1 MKNNKV
7 NFLSILLL
15 MTLGILAQAQNEPIL
30 FEAESGTLGAEFTT
44 LEESGITYITILTN
58 GVAQFPESAARVAT
72 YTVNFPSAG
81 TYDLYARIR
90 VGSGGADDDSFF
102 YGNGFG
108 VKNPTQ
114 ADDWQRMN
122 NLYAVGFTVENQ
134 YVTGGGS
141 AQSNVWKWINLSEF
155 TGDETPVVFTVEEGS
170 LTNTFQIGARE
181 DGLDFDKFAFA
192 PSDLFYTVKNLDNG
206 EAGVPEI
213 PDPGATTP
221 IASGKDKFIG
231 NVYSNSQL
239 PNFKHYWNQVTPENA
254 GKWGSVE
261 GTRNVMNWGQL
272 DAAYAL
278 AKDNGFPFRMH
289 VMIWGNQ
296 QPSWIET
303 LPTSEQRAEIE
314 QWFELVAGRYP
325 DIDFVEVV
333 NEPLHDP
340 PNQPGSGGG
349 NYIAAL
355 GGNGTTGWDWVL
367 ESFRLARQHF
377 PNSKLMMNDYSIV
390 NNTSNIQKYIQI
402 INLLKAEDLIDHLGV
417 QAHAFSINDLPAATL
432 KANLDLLA
440 TTGLPI
446 YVTEMD
452 IDGPTDERQLER
464 YRTVFP
470 VFWEHPSVEG
480 ITLWGYRPGMWRT
493 EQMAYLIENDG
504 ITERPALVWMRKYVA
519 GEFVP
524 VSSIEVTSPSNS
536 VEEEQTLQMSAT
548 VNPSDATFSDVTWT
562 VTASP
567 GSQGQ
572 ATIDANGLLTA
583 TRPGNVRVTASATDG
598 SKITGEKTIGITAM
612 VITSLGEEA
621 FTGIYP
627 NPVTNGNVSIRSSG
641 NISKIDLLDLHG
653 KMIESWNFQNNKEIE
668 LYIRTLPGMY
678 LLQIHSDYHPRSHK
692 IIVR

>member
-1 MKNNKV
+1 
-7 NFLSILLL
+7 
-15 MTLGILAQAQNEPIL
+15 
-30 FEAESGTLGAEFTT
+30 
-44 LEESGITYITILTN
+44 
-58 GVAQFPESAARVAT
+58 
-72 YTVNFPSAG
+72 
-81 TYDLYARIR
+81 
-90 VGSGGADDDSFF
+90 
-102 YGNGFG
+102 
-108 VKNPTQ
+108 
-114 ADDWQRMN
+114 
-122 NLYAVGFTVENQ
+122 
-134 YVTGGGS
+134 
-141 AQSNVWKWINLSEF
+141 
-155 TGDETPVVFTVEEGS
+155 
-170 LTNTFQIGARE
+170 
-181 DGLDFDKFAFA
+181 
-192 PSDLFYTVKNLDNG
+192 
-206 EAGVPEI
+206 
-213 PDPGATTP
+213 
-221 IASGKDKFIG
+221 
-231 NVYSNSQL
+231 
-239 PNFKHYWNQVTPENA
+239 VTPENA

-314 QWFELVAGRYP
+314 QWFELVAARYP

-349 NYIAAL
+349 NYLAAL

-377 PNSKLMMNDYSIV
+377 PNSKLMMNDYNIV

-446 YVTEMD
+446 YVTELD
-452 IDGPTDERQLER
+452 IDGPTDLRQLER
-464 YRTVFP
+464 YQTVFP
-470 VFWEHPSVEG
+470 VLWEHPSVEG

-504 ITERPALVWMRKYVA
+504 ITERPALVWLRKYVA
-519 GEFVP
+519 GEFIS
-524 VSSIEVTSPSNS
+524 VSTIEVTSPSNS
-536 VEEEQTLQMSAT
+536 VEEDQTLQMSAT
-548 VNPSDATFSDVTWT
+548 INPTDATFGDVIWA
-562 VTASP
+562 VTPSP

-583 TRPGNVRVTASATDG
+583 IQPGDVRVTASATDG
-598 SKITGEKTIGITAM
+598 SKITGEKTIGITAKI
-612 VITSLGEEA
+612 ITWLEEEQPI
-621 FTGIYP
+621 GIYP
-627 NPVTNGNVSIRSSG
+627 NPVSNGKISVKSSDTL
-641 NISKIDLLDLHG
+641 SRIDLLDLHG
-653 KMIESWNFQNNKEIE
+653 KMIDSWSIQDKKEIV
-668 LYIRTLPGMY
+668 LNVSTIPGMY
-678 LLQIHSDYHPRSHK
+678 ILQIYSDSSPGSHK